1 MNFSKYRIVIPT
13 VIFVCFLSA
22 CSATAQ
28 NRSTIFQSNSGDSF
42 LGISMEDV
50 TTSNM
55 SEFMLSEERGVIVRS
70 VQEESPAEE
79 AGLRENDVIF
89 EFAGQPV
96 WSSRQFSRLVTET
109 PVGRSVAITVIR
121 DGKQVKLSAA
131 IGTRTGNEAGNRL
144 EQRIIEGVPGGQI
157 ERFFEMFPGD
167 RSRSPRTPGQDDRQ
181 NQQRSEQK
189 PRLGVETQPLTE
201 QMAEYLGVPAKKGVL
216 ITSVNSGSASE
227 GKLKAGDV
235 VIGVDDREVTNTAD
249 LSRFVRDA
257 SGEVTIKVI
266 RDKKQI
272 SIRVSLPSDETPAG
286 GGYRL

>member
-1 MNFSKYRIVIPT
+1 MSFSKYRIAIPAA
-13 VIFVCFLSA
+13 IFVCFLSA

-28 NRSTIFQSNSGDSF
+28 NRLIINQGNSGDSF

-50 TTSNM
+50 TASNM
-55 SEFMLSEERGVIVRS
+55 SEFKLSEERGVIVRS

-89 EFAGQPV
+89 DFAGQPV

-109 PVGRSVAITVIR
+109 PIGRNVAITVIR
-121 DGKQVKLSAA
+121 EGKQTNMSVT
-131 IGTRTGNEAGNRL
+131 IGERTNREAGN
-144 EQRIIEGVPGGQI
+144 RIIEGVPGGQI

-167 RSRSPRTPGQDDRQ
+167 RSRPPRTPGQDDRQ
-181 NQQRSEQK
+181 NQQRSEQR

-201 QMAEYLGVPAKKGVL
+201 QMAEYLGVPKQKGVL
-216 ITSVNSGSASE
+216 ITSVSSGSASD

-235 VIGVDDREVTNTAD
+235 VIGINDSEVTNPSD

-257 SGEVTIKVI
+257 SGEVTIKVV

-272 SIRVSLPSDETPAG
+272 SIRVSLPSDETPTG
-286 GGYRL
+286 GGYKL

>member
-1 MNFSKYRIVIPT
+1 MSFSKFRIAIPAA
-13 VIFVCFLSA
+13 ILVCFLSA

-28 NRSTIFQSNSGDSF
+28 NRSIIIQDHSGDSF

-50 TTSNM
+50 TASNM
-55 SEFMLSEERGVIVRS
+55 SEFKLREERGVIVRS

-89 EFAGQPV
+89 DFAGQPV
-96 WSSRQFSRLVTET
+96 WSSRQFLRLVTET
-109 PVGRSVAITVIR
+109 PIGRNVAITVIR
-121 DGKQVKLSAA
+121 EGKQTNMSVT
-131 IGTRTGNEAGNRL
+131 IGERTNREAGN
-144 EQRIIEGVPGGQI
+144 RIIEGVPGGQI
-157 ERFFEMFPGD
+157 ERFFELFPGD
-167 RSRSPRTPGQDDRQ
+167 RSRTPRSPGQEGRQ
-181 NQQRSEQK
+181 NQQRSEQR

-216 ITSVNSGSASE
+216 ITSVSSGSASD

-235 VIGVDDREVTNTAD
+235 VIGINDSEVTNPSD

-257 SGEVTIKVI
+257 SGEVTIKVV

-272 SIRVSLPSDETPAG
+272 SIRVSLPSDETPTG
-286 GGYRL
+286 GGYKL